1 MEIKNI
7 MDKKV
12 IKYSDDFKEISIDD
26 MQNIIKNLTEYIEAV
41 LIGTNSISIVEN
53 NEYIIKI
60 KYFNDIEH
68 DFSTYIAFDFY
79 NNKVVNNFI
88 SHDLFYLDGIDEE
101 LITDYVDDEDGKV
114 DITKMTTEYLFYL
127 YISDTIFELN
137 DYIKSMA
144 QHIEEAS
151 DAFELKIQNIEEK
164 KQWINLILH

>member
-1 MEIKNI
+1 
-7 MDKKV
+7 MDKNV

-26 MQNIIKNLTEYIEAV
+26 MQNIIKNLTDYIKAV
-41 LIGTNSISIVEN
+41 LVGTNSVVEN

-60 KYFNDIEH
+60 MYFNDIEYIH

-88 SHDLFYLDGIDEE
+88 PHDLFYLDGIDEE

-144 QHIEEAS
+144 QYIEEAS
-151 DAFELKIQNIEEK
+151 DAFELKIQNIEGK
-164 KQWINLILH
+164 K